1 MFLSGDFGFIEL
13 THAAEIVCAE
23 VVLAISDSSL
33 MWNDNPLPTSNRFFL
48 SRGACQT
55 LTQSAKNSHP
65 YCLRMGI
72 ARVPKQLHSLLH
84 SADFCG

>member
-33 MWNDNPLPTSNRFFL
+33 MWNDNPLSTSNRFFYPEGL
-48 SRGACQT
+48 VK
-55 LTQSAKNSHP
+55 L
-65 YCLRMGI
+65 
-72 ARVPKQLHSLLH
+72 
-84 SADFCG
+84 